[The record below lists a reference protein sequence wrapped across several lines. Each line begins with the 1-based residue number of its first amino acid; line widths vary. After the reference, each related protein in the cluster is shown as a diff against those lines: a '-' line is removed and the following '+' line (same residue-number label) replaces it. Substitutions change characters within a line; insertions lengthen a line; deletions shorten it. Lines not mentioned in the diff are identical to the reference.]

1 MENSYDNKIE
11 NLKIKVQIKYL
22 QAIIKQL
29 NSDGSNYHLNDLNAI
44 ISDKKNNTKNE
55 KNNEIK
61 DKDSKKTNL
70 FNNMDQYM
78 FNKPWNRLPEVHKL
92 LKMKEYVHK
101 SLIIYD
107 NSKKEKLM
115 KDLFKNVKQKNLTR
129 KGSVNYDHVNCRIIS
144 IPSLKYDK
152 KNEEYY
158 LSL

>member
-44 ISDKKNNTKNE
+44 ISNKQNNTKNE
-55 KNNEIK
+55 KNNSIK
-61 DKDSKKTNL
+61 DRDSKKINL

-92 LKMKEYVHK
+92 LKMKEYVNK
-101 SLIIYD
+101 SLII
-107 NSKKEKLM
+107 
-115 KDLFKNVKQKNLTR
+115 
-129 KGSVNYDHVNCRIIS
+129 
-144 IPSLKYDK
+144 LKIQ
-152 KNEEYY
+152 
-158 LSL
+158 